1 MTFHITGKLMVGKP
15 LLRPLIF
22 LTANINRLFAPKIQ
36 HMNFITCFLLGFLVA
51 SLGSITPSF
60 LNMTVVKFSLKSG
73 RNAALFLIGGFATVL
88 FFQANL
94 GAYLSS
100 VLMENSEYIVYIQ
113 IAGTIILILLCLN
126 FLRLHLSKKTQR
138 KKKDIEPSKA
148 YLHGIW
154 MSLLNTFAVP
164 FYFTSISFLIGLEYF
179 RYSLLNGLYFSIG
192 STIGSFSLYAVYA
205 IVADKIEH
213 KLDFVATR
221 INLILAGLT
230 GAVGIGNLIYLFQV

>member
-1 MTFHITGKLMVGKP
+1 
-15 LLRPLIF
+15 
-22 LTANINRLFAPKIQ
+22 
-36 HMNFITCFLLGFLVA
+36 MNFITCFLLGFAVA

-100 VLMENSEYIVYIQ
+100 VLMENSQYIVYIQ

-126 FLRLHLSKKTQR
+126 FIRLHFTKKQRR

-148 YLHGIW
+148 YLHGIG

-164 FYFTSISFLIGLEYF
+164 FYFTSISFLIGLGYFEYSPLN
-179 RYSLLNGLYFSIG
+179 SLIFSMG
-192 STIGSFSLYAVYA
+192 STIGSFTLYAIYA
-205 IVADKIEH
+205 FVADRVEH
-213 KLDFVATR
+213 RLDFVATR
-221 INLILAGLT
+221 INLILACLT
-230 GAVGIGNLIYLFQV
+230 GVVGIGNLIYLVQA